1 LHVLRLRVW
10 SLVMPRLSKANAD
23 AVFPGEPIEGQ
34 LDLGLLMRALWRRK
48 WWIVVPAAA
57 VGIVA
62 AVVVNLLTPV
72 YRSEAQVLIENRETA
87 YNRPEGADRGS
98 DRDRPDP
105 ETVQSQVQLA
115 YSRDLARTVIA
126 DLKLATRP
134 EFNPDARANVLTG
147 LLHLAGLARD
157 PSRMTF
163 EERVLERYYERLSV
177 HQVERSRVIAIEF
190 RSEHSVLAA
199 EVANAVA
206 NQLLKFQQRAK
217 QESMRQAAHWL
228 AGEIEQLRT
237 RVAETEAKAE
247 EFRSKANLFV
257 GSNNTPLSA
266 QQLAEANSQLVLAR
280 TQKAEAESKVR
291 TIREMLRSG
300 KPIEASEIV
309 NSELIRRL
317 NEQRVT
323 LRAQLA
329 EQSSTLL
336 GQHPRIKELKA
347 QIADLEAQIRTEAEK
362 LARSLES
369 DARIMGARVETLA
382 ANLDQM
388 KKQAS
393 ALGVEDVQLRAL
405 EREAKS
411 QRDLLESYLARYRD
425 VTAREGPDAVP
436 PDARIL
442 SQAVPSSTPY
452 FPKKIPI
459 VSIAILATIM
469 AAVTIFVMKEL
480 LSGAAFARAMT
491 AVPNALPEVLPA
503 QAPPSWIG
511 SLAEAPAPG
520 AAPTSAP
527 AGRRLGALV
536 EHVRRIGRGI
546 VAVTG
551 TDERSPAAD
560 VAIELARDL
569 GRTGVRVLF
578 LDFDPKSPIART
590 AVADPRAPGLADLLF
605 GVATF
610 SEVIHRDERSSIH
623 VIPTGDGVR
632 DAAALLAPER
642 LAVAIGA
649 LSQTYDHV
657 IVAAPPLADLRRAER
672 LARFARAVVLVTS
685 EEGQGAAPSTSD
697 ALRARGF
704 ANVVIA
710 TVRPEPE
717 PPQAIAPRA
726 AA

>member
-1 LHVLRLRVW
+1 MSRR
-10 SLVMPRLSKANAD
+10 PRANGD
-23 AVFPGEPIEGQ
+23 AVFLGESAEGQ
-34 LDLGLLMRALWRRK
+34 LDLGALMRALWRRK
-48 WWIVVPAAA
+48 WWLIVPAAI
-57 VGIVA
+57 VGIAA
-62 AVVVNLLTPV
+62 AVVVNVLTPV

-87 YNRPEGADRGS
+87 YNRPEGADRSS

-134 EFNPDARANVLTG
+134 EFNPDAQPNVFTV
-147 LLHLAGLARD
+147 LLRLVGLARD

-190 RSEHSVLAA
+190 RSENPVLAA
-199 EVANAVA
+199 EAANAVA

-237 RVAETEAKAE
+237 RVAETEARAE
-247 EFRSKANLFV
+247 EFRGKSNLFV

-266 QQLAEANSQLVLAR
+266 QQLGESNSQLVIAR
-280 TQKAEAESKVR
+280 TQRAEAESKAR
-291 TIREMLRSG
+291 TIRDMLKSG

-309 NSELIRRL
+309 SSELIRRL
-317 NEQRVT
+317 NEQRAT

-362 LARSLES
+362 LARSLEN
-369 DARIMGARVETLA
+369 DAKIMGARVETLA
-382 ANLDQM
+382 ANLDQV
-388 KKQAS
+388 KRQAS

-411 QRDLLESYLARYRD
+411 QRDLLESYLGRYRD

-452 FPKKIPI
+452 FPKKVPI
-459 VSIAILATIM
+459 VLIAILATLM
-469 AAVTIFVMKEL
+469 AAATIIIMKEL
-480 LSGAAFARAMT
+480 LSGGAFRGELAPAANTM
-491 AVPNALPEVLPA
+491 PEVLPP

-511 SLAEAPAPG
+511 PAQAPAPEI
-520 AAPTSAP
+520 AP
-527 AGRRLGALV
+527 ASGPEQRQLGALV
-536 EHVRRIGRGI
+536 EHVRRLGRGI

-551 TDERSPAAD
+551 TDERGVASD

-569 GRTGVRVLF
+569 GRGGARVLF
-578 LDFDPKSPIART
+578 LDFDPRNTHART
-590 AVADPRAPGLADLLF
+590 IIIDPRAPGLADLLF

-610 SEVIHRDERSSIH
+610 SEVIHRDNRSPIH

-642 LAVAIGA
+642 LAVAFGA
-649 LSQTYDHV
+649 LAQTYDHV
-657 IVAAPPLADLRRAER
+657 IAATPPLAALPRAER
-672 LARFARAVVLVTS
+672 LARFARAAVLVAS
-685 EEGQGAAPSTSD
+685 EEGHGAAASASD

-704 ANVVIA
+704 ANVVVA
-710 TVRPEPE
+710 TVRPDPE
-717 PPQAIAPRA
+717 PPQALPPRVA
-726 AA
+726 A

>member
-1 LHVLRLRVW
+1 
-10 SLVMPRLSKANAD
+10 MPRHLNTNGD
-23 AVFPGEPIEGQ
+23 HAVIAEPGEGQ
-34 LDLGLLMRALWRRK
+34 LDLGALMHALWRQKR
-48 WWIVVPAAA
+48 WIIVPAAV
-57 VGIVA
+57 VGVVA
-62 AVVVNLLTPV
+62 AVVVNLLTPI
-72 YRSEAQVLIENRETA
+72 YRSEVQVLIENRETA
-87 YNRPEGADRGS
+87 YNRPEGSDRS
-98 DRDRPDP
+98 AERDRPDP

-134 EFNPDARANVLTG
+134 EFNPDARASLLTG
-147 LLHLAGLARD
+147 LLRLVGLRD
-157 PSRMTF
+157 PSPMTF
-163 EERVLERYYERLSV
+163 EERVLERYYDRLSV
-177 HQVERSRVIAIEF
+177 YQVERSRVIAVEF
-190 RSEHSVLAA
+190 RSENPVLAA

-206 NQLLKFQQRAK
+206 HQLLKFQQRAK
-217 QESMRQAAHWL
+217 QESMRQAAQWL
-228 AGEIEQLRT
+228 AGEIDQLRA
-237 RVAETEAKAE
+237 RVAETEAKVE
-247 EFRSKANLFV
+247 EFRSRSNLFV

-280 TQKAEAESKVR
+280 TQKAEAESKAR

-300 KPIEASEIV
+300 RPIEASEIV

-336 GQHPRIKELKA
+336 HQHPRIKELKA
-347 QIADLEAQIRTEAEK
+347 QIADLEAQIRSEAEK
-362 LARSLES
+362 LARSLEN

-452 FPKKIPI
+452 FPKKVPI
-459 VSIAILATIM
+459 VLIAVIATIM
-469 AAVTIFVMKEL
+469 AAATVIVMREL
-480 LSGAAFARAMT
+480 LSGSAFHLGMRASAGTM
-491 AVPNALPEVLPA
+491 PEVLPQ
-503 QAPPSWIG
+503 QAPPSWLG
-511 SLAEAPAPG
+511 PVDDEPATAKTPS
-520 AAPTSAP
+520 SASDVRHV
-527 AGRRLGALV
+527 GILV
-536 EHVRRIGRGI
+536 EHVRQIGRGI
-546 VAVTG
+546 VVVTG
-551 TDERSPAAD
+551 TEQNEAAPD

-569 GRTGVRVLF
+569 GRAGARVLF
-578 LDFDPKSPIART
+578 ADFDPCGPHAKAI
-590 AVADPRAPGLADLLF
+590 VADPRAPGLADLLF

-610 SEVIHRDERSSIH
+610 SEVIHRDPRSPIH

-642 LAVAIGA
+642 LAVAFGA

-657 IVAAPPLADLRRAER
+657 IVATPPLARLHRAER
-672 LARFARAVVLVTS
+672 LARFARAVVLVAS
-685 EEGQGAAPSTSD
+685 EENEGVAASASD

-704 ANVVIA
+704 TNIVVA
-710 TVRPEPE
+710 TVRSDPE
-717 PPQAIAPRA
+717 PPQAVGTRA

>member
-1 LHVLRLRVW
+1 
-10 SLVMPRLSKANAD
+10 MPRDQKTNGDEA
-23 AVFPGEPIEGQ
+23 FPGTPAEGE
-34 LDLGLLMRALWRRK
+34 LDLGALMRALWRQK
-48 WWIVVPAAA
+48 YWIILPALL
-57 VGIVA
+57 VGLIA

-87 YNRPEGADRGS
+87 YNRPEGADRS
-98 DRDRPDP
+98 TDRDRPDP
-105 ETVQSQVQLA
+105 EAVQSQVQLA

-134 EFNPDARANVLTG
+134 EFNPDVAGSAFTVL
-147 LLHLAGLARD
+147 LQLVGLARD
-157 PSRMTF
+157 PSQLSF

-177 HQVERSRVIAIEF
+177 YQVERSRVIAIEF
-190 RSEHSVLAA
+190 RSENAVLAA
-199 EVANAVA
+199 EVANAIA

-217 QESMRQAAHWL
+217 QESMRQAANWL
-228 AGEIEQLRT
+228 SGEIEQLRA

-247 EFRSKANLFV
+247 EFRAKSNLFV

-280 TQKAEAESKVR
+280 TQKAEAESKAR
-291 TIREMLRSG
+291 MIREMLKTGR
-300 KPIEASEIV
+300 PIEASEIV

-336 GQHPRIKELKA
+336 DQHPRIKELKA
-347 QIADLEAQIRTEAEK
+347 QIADLEAQTRVEAEK

-369 DARIMGARVETLA
+369 DARIMGARVDTLTL
-382 ANLDQM
+382 NLDQM

-425 VTAREGPDAVP
+425 VTAREAPDAVP

-452 FPKKIPI
+452 FPKKIPT
-459 VSIAILATIM
+459 VLIALFATMMAGATI
-469 AAVTIFVMKEL
+469 VVMREL
-480 LSGAAFARAMT
+480 LSGEAYAPVGVPAADSMPAI
-491 AVPNALPEVLPA
+491 LPQ
-503 QAPPSWIG
+503 QAPSWIG
-511 SLAEAPAPG
+511 PSEG
-520 AAPTSAP
+520 SAASAP
-527 AGRRLGALV
+527 FSREAHEQQVSALA

-546 VAVTG
+546 VVVTG
-551 TDERSPAAD
+551 TEEADASPK
-560 VAIELARDL
+560 VALELAREL
-569 GRTGVRVLF
+569 GRAGVRVLYVD
-578 LDFDPKSPIART
+578 LDPVSARAHALT
-590 AVADPRAPGLADLLF
+590 ADPRAPGLADLLF

-610 SEVIHRDERSSIH
+610 SEVIHRDPSSPIH
-623 VIPTGDGVR
+623 VIPMGHGVR
-632 DAAALLAPER
+632 DAAALLAADR
-642 LAVAIGA
+642 LAVIFGA
-649 LSQTYDHV
+649 VSQTYDHV
-657 IVAAPPLADLRRAER
+657 ILATPPLASLQRGER
-672 LARFARAVVLVTS
+672 LARFSRAVVLVAS
-685 EEGQGAAPSTSD
+685 EDAPGVAASASDLLGAK
-697 ALRARGF
+697 GF
-704 ANVVIA
+704 SNIVVA
-710 TVRPEPE
+710 TVSHMPVPPETVP
-717 PPQAIAPRA
+717 PRA